1 MEGTEQPGPQP
12 VESELPR
19 ELSLL
24 DSTMIN
30 VGSMIGSGIFIVPAT
45 IALHLH
51 SSLTVIL
58 IWTVGGIVSLFGALS
73 VGELGTMMPKAGGQ
87 YVYLREAYGPIW
99 GFLYGW
105 AAFACINDL
114 RPLSRIL
121 FPDESR
127 GDDLR
132 RNHIHRSSDRD

>member
-51 SSLTVIL
+51 FSLTVLL
-58 IWTVGGIVSLFGALS
+58 IWTVGAIVSLSAALS
-73 VGELGTMMPKAGGQ
+73 VGELGTMMPKAAGQ
-87 YVYLREAYGPIW
+87 YGYLREPYGPIW
-99 GFLYGW
+99 GCLYGC
-105 AAFACINDL
+105 AAC
-114 RPLSRIL
+114 R
-121 FPDESR
+121 
-127 GDDLR
+127 
-132 RNHIHRSSDRD
+132 